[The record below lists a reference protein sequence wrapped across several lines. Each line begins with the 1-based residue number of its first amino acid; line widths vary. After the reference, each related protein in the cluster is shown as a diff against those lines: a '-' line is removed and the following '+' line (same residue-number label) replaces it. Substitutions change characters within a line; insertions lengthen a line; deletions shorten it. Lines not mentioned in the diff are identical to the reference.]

1 MNTRRHGLMRPRGAA
16 RVIAS
21 VLAFGLVASVAWGFV
36 SQAGAGMWGVAL
48 LVLLIFGLP
57 VLALRSR
64 R

>member
-1 MNTRRHGLMRPRGAA
+1 MRPRGAA